1 METGL
6 VLKARNGD
14 ADAFAALYSQFSSD
28 LYRFAFYMLGN
39 REDARDS
46 VQDACLLA
54 FANISSLQKAGAFK
68 SWLFKILSNCC
79 KAKLTRAAE
88 KGAPLPLD
96 DFYEL
101 IPDENSAGFILSL
114 ELREAVF
121 SLSEEERNI
130 VLLSVVGGYK
140 SHEIS
145 EILGLGAS
153 TVRSKLSRSLTKLR
167 VILSDKGVAT
177 T

>member
-1 METGL
+1 MENSL

-14 ADAFAALYSQFSSD
+14 CDAFAALYSQYDTD

-39 REDARDS
+39 SEDARDC

-54 FANISSLQKAGAFK
+54 FTNISSLQKAEAFK

-79 KAKLTRAAE
+79 KAKLARASE
-88 KGAPLPLD
+88 RGSPLPLD
-96 DFYEL
+96 DFSGL

-114 ELREAVF
+114 ELREAI
-121 SLSEEERNI
+121 SALAEDERDV

-145 EILGLGAS
+145 AITGLGAS
-153 TVRSKLSRSLTKLR
+153 TVRSKLSRSLVKLR
-167 VILSDKGVAT
+167 VILSK
-177 T
+177 